1 MTTKKM
7 TIRTVFP
14 IAAAACLT
22 LAQGAHAAAN
32 TPVSMNFNGD
42 ALAAIKALQAI
53 DPSLQ
58 VLAPLGRP
66 IPVPVRLNVQ
76 NGSVQDA
83 LSTMGAQGGTTL
95 DIVYSSAAN
104 TVRLVYHSPDMPP
117 MQTIPDVAARAAK
130 PDSKMDIVTEDDGM
144 VRFPFG
150 YGNPTL
156 TCAVL
161 AACDISMQPGETV
174 RDAKAGDNARWII
187 SRADSGAGATSV
199 THVVVKP
206 KRPNLHTD
214 LKVYTDRRT
223 YTIMLESSDKN
234 YMPTVGFYYPQDS
247 AVIWGKRVDDDAA
260 AQKRED
266 DRTIASMPN
275 VRPDQLN
282 LNYTIKGDKSVPWF
296 PIRAFDDGSH
306 VYIEMPT
313 EMNSNETPVLMEQV
327 GKDLHMVNFRVKPA
341 RKADGHAYFMVD
353 KLFQHAVM
361 IIGVGSDQTK
371 VDIYKGDG
379 PGFFSWA
386 GAGGN

>member
-1 MTTKKM
+1 MTTQKM
-7 TIRTVFP
+7 ITRALFP
-14 IAAAACLT
+14 IAAAAFLT
-22 LAQGAHAAAN
+22 FAQGANAAAN
-32 TPVSMNFNGD
+32 TPVNMTFNGD

-83 LSTMGAQGGTTL
+83 LSTMGAQGGSTL
-95 DIVYSSAAN
+95 DVVYSSGAN
-104 TVRLVYHSPDMPP
+104 TVRLVYHAAATPP
-117 MQTIPDVAARAAK
+117 MQTIPDFAARAAK
-130 PDSKMDIVTEDDGM
+130 PDPKMDIVTEDDGM

-161 AACDISMQPGETV
+161 AACDIAMQPGETV
-174 RDAKAGDNARWII
+174 KDAKVGDSARWVMA
-187 SRADSGAGATSV
+187 RADSGSGATGV
-199 THVVVKP
+199 THVVIKP

-223 YTIMLESSDKN
+223 YTIMLESSEKN
-234 YMPTVGFYYPQDS
+234 YMPSVGFYYPQDS
-247 AVIWGKRVDDDAA
+247 AVMWGKRVDDDAA
-260 AQKRED
+260 AQKQED
-266 DRTIASMPN
+266 DRVIANMPN

-282 LNYTIKGDKSVPWF
+282 LNYTIKGDKRIPWF
-296 PIRAFDDGSH
+296 PVRAFDDGAH

-327 GKDLHMVNFRVKPA
+327 GKDLHMVNFRVKSA
-341 RKADGHAYFMVD
+341 KKADGHAYFMVD

-371 VDIYKGDG
+371 VDIYKGDA

-386 GAGGN
+386 GAGN